1 MKTNPLIGRRE
12 VTFEIRES
20 STPRRIEVRRELA
33 TLLKSDLGQVWVKR
47 MGTKTG
53 TNLTVGLAHI
63 YNDES
68 RAHEVEPEHTLR
80 RNTVQESS
88 TEENN

>member
-12 VTFEIRES
+12 IAFEIRES
-20 STPRRIEVRRELA
+20 STPRRSEVRRELA
-33 TLLKSDLGQVWVKR
+33 NLLKSDLEKVWVKR
-47 MGTKTG
+47 METKTG
-53 TNLTVGLAHI
+53 THLTIGLAHV

-80 RNTVQESS
+80 KNTVKEEP
-88 TEENN
+88 TEDNN